1 LTLFLFSLFVLFLL
15 MGVPIAISL
24 GIASLCA
31 IIKYTTVSLVIVPQV
46 MFSAVDS
53 FPLMAIPFFV
63 LAGNVMAQ
71 GGISRRLIKFAS
83 ALVGTL
89 TGGLAHVSILASM
102 FFAAI
107 SGSSAATTAA
117 IGSVM
122 IPEMEKR
129 GYEKGFSAAVVA
141 AAGITGVV
149 IPPSISMIL
158 YAVLAGVSVGKLFL
172 TGFGPGLLMGGTLM
186 GIVYVISKK
195 KRYGGSG
202 KTNFSES
209 VKAFFDS
216 FWGLLMPVI
225 ILGGIY
231 GGVFTP
237 TEAAA
242 VAVIYGLFVG
252 LFIYKEL
259 KIHEIIGIVY
269 KSAINSAIIMFL
281 IAAANLFGW
290 FLVRQ
295 MIPQNIA
302 SSVLTITN
310 NPYLVLLMI
319 NIFLLFVGTFM
330 NASAAIILIT
340 PILLPI
346 IRQVGIDPLF
356 MGIIMTVN
364 LSVGLITPPV
374 GLDLF
379 VACNIAGISLD
390 YLTRYIMPFMIAMI
404 ILIFI
409 ITYIPSISMFL
420 PNLLM

>member
-1 LTLFLFSLFVLFLL
+1 MTLFLFSLFVLFLL

-63 LAGNVMAQ
+63 LAGNVMAH

-89 TGGLAHVSILASM
+89 VGGLAHVSILASM

-186 GIVYVISKK
+186 GISYIISKK
-195 KRYGGSG
+195 KGYGGSE
-202 KTNFSES
+202 KTNFSETIKS
-209 VKAFFDS
+209 FFDS

-259 KIHEIIGIVY
+259 KINEIIGIVY
-269 KSAINSAIIMFL
+269 KSAINSAVIMFL

-302 SSVLTITN
+302 SSVLTITK
-310 NPYLVLLMI
+310 NPYIVLFMI

-356 MGIIMTVN
+356 MGIVMTVN

-379 VACNIAGISLD
+379 VACNIAGITLD
-390 YLTRYIMPFMIAMI
+390 NLTRFIMPFLIAMV

-409 ITYIPSISMFL
+409 ISYVPSISMFL